1 MIMTS
6 KYKNFKAIDKFE
18 EYIVVE
24 QYHKPHHITKGKY
37 LAPGS
42 YVMIKQQD
50 YFEYQND
57 PYYGINSKMKKLCGC
72 ILRIKK
78 ATLLKDYW
86 RFNGDRGQ
94 YNRGA
99 ELYDLIFEKPDY
111 LNQSTFN
118 DIVES
123 YNWNSEMVI
132 PVERTGRNIKI

>member
-6 KYKNFKAIDKFE
+6 KYKKNFKVIKFE
-18 EYIVVE
+18 EYIVTE
-24 QYHKPHHITKGKY
+24 RYHKPHHITKGKY

-42 YVMIKQQD
+42 YVMIKPND

-72 ILRIKK
+72 IFKIKK
-78 ATLLKDYW
+78 ATSLKNYF
-86 RFNGDRGQ
+86 RFNGNRGQ
-94 YNRGA
+94 DNRNA

-111 LNQSTFN
+111 LSQSTFD
-118 DIVES
+118 DIVRS

-132 PVERTGRNIKI
+132 PVERVVRNIKI

>member
-18 EYIVVE
+18 EYIVEE

-37 LAPGS
+37 LTPGS

-78 ATLLKDYW
+78 AALLKDYW
-86 RFNGDRGQ
+86 RFNDRH
-94 YNRGA
+94 NRGA

-111 LNQSTFN
+111 LDQSTFN

-123 YNWNSEMVI
+123 YNWNNEMVI